1 LLKIEDIGMCKLLST
16 RESFF
21 AFFSVSIGIFN
32 VSFFN
37 VLLTLHLRDDYHV
50 KTNQMGYYF
59 ALVSAPYMIS
69 SIIFPKIFANTP
81 RKLWFIICFFS
92 SAIGFMLM
100 GPSALLGFADSEILL
115 CIGLFIVGLM
125 QALVFIPSLPEAIDT
140 I

>member
-1 LLKIEDIGMCKLLST
+1 MCKLIST

-37 VLLTLHLRDDYHV
+37 VMLTLHLKDDFHV
-50 KTNQMGYYF
+50 KVNQMGYYF
-59 ALVSAPYMIS
+59 ALVSTPYMLS
-69 SIIFPKIFANTP
+69 SILFPKLFKNTP

-92 SAIGFMLM
+92 SAFGFMLM
-100 GPSALLGFADSEILL
+100 GPSLLFGFNDKLRTLE
-115 CIGLFIVGLM
+115 IGLFLVGLM
-125 QALVFIPSLPEAIDT
+125 QALVFIPSFPEAYDSHQQKYKI